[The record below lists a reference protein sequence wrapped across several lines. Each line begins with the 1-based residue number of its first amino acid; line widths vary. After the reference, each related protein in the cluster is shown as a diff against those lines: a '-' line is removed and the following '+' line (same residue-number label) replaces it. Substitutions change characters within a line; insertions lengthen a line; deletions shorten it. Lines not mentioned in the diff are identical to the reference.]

1 MRTEIELLENEAR
14 SINKQILESELQESQ
29 LKLDMQRREADRRK
43 SVGGMSSPVRITDE
57 AEAGSYTDR
66 KLRQELSDPL
76 PTDYAVIGGNP
87 EFYPNRARFESGQER
102 FSTGLDYIPN
112 TFHVSYAPR
121 SKSPYR
127 ETADSNSYRNIHQTG
142 WHGSAFKR
150 SKSPLYYDKPEL
162 YNLLEASKI
171 KRNILKAKLDSA
183 DSKLKEL
190 LKTKAY
196 QKRIENETDQIRLD
210 E

>member
-76 PTDYAVIGGNP
+76 PTDYAVIGGNS

-127 ETADSNSYRNIHQTG
+127 ETADSNSYRNINQTG
-142 WHGSAFKR
+142 WHGPAFKR